1 MLVLMVF
8 LPMIAALV
16 CCPICGK
23 SERAWF
29 TPAIVVSGAVFLM
42 GLWLLIEPELAEGI
56 DFFCGSGIYFK
67 AGGLRTVMATLA
79 GFMWVMTALASPEY
93 FSGARANGR
102 YFLFYLWTLGALEGV
117 FLAAD
122 LMTLFIFFE
131 MMSFTSY
138 VWVVQNETPEAI
150 RASETYLFIAVI
162 GGLTML
168 MGLFLLDNAVGKL
181 SFENIVEKAPQMSTR
196 LRYTVGICA
205 LVGFGA
211 KAGMFPLH
219 IWLPKA
225 HPVAPA
231 PASALLSGIL
241 TKSGVFGIIGISC
254 WLFDGVPGWGSL
266 LLVPAVITM
275 FLGAVLAV
283 FSVDLK
289 RTLACSS
296 MSQIGFILTGVS
308 MCALLGEHGS
318 IAACGAVLHILNHS
332 LIKLTL
338 FVAAGVVYFNVHSL
352 DLNDVRGFGK
362 DKPLLKLAFFSG
374 ACSIAGIPGFG
385 GYISKTLL
393 HEGIVE
399 YCEHL
404 TEHGLSAAPYRAV
417 EWIFLL
423 SGGLTLAYMTRL
435 FYIIFVA
442 DKPEH
447 QHQKAPYMTPMT
459 GAVLAI
465 GGLLMPF
472 LGLTAHLTMDR
483 IAAYALPFFRREPM
497 AHAVNYFS
505 LGNLKGAAISITIG
519 VLIFFFVGMKWL
531 TRKEHGQEL
540 YRNVW
545 PQGLDLEDAV
555 YRPALRGLSFVGGM
569 AARLVES
576 IGALLIYGTVDLLFL
591 GAKDKIVPPEDE
603 QFSAYSKQSE
613 RSRVERSFSSDL
625 LYAACGVLA
634 LMALAA
640 WNMLRV

>member
-16 CCPICGK
+16 CYPICRN

-29 TPAIVVSGAVFLM
+29 TPAIAVSGAVFVM
-42 GLWLLIEPELAEGI
+42 GLLLVGDPELAEGI
-56 DFFCGSGIYFK
+56 DFFCGNGIYFK
-67 AGGLRTVMATLA
+67 AGALRTVMATLA

-196 LRYTVGICA
+196 LRYTVGACV

-241 TKSGVFGIIGISC
+241 TKSGVFGVIGISF
-254 WLFDGVPGWGSL
+254 WLFDGVPGWGNL

-308 MCALLGEHGS
+308 MSVLLSEHGS

-362 DKPLLKLAFFSG
+362 DKPLLKLAFLSG

-404 TEHGLSAAPYRAV
+404 IEHGHSAAPFKAV

-423 SGGLTLAYMTRL
+423 SGGLTFAYMTRL

-447 QHQKAPYMTPMT
+447 QHQKEKYMSPLT
-459 GAVLAI
+459 GTVLAV
-465 GGLLMPF
+465 GGLLMPL
-472 LGLTAHLTMDR
+472 LGLTAHLTMDK
-483 IAAYALPFFRREPM
+483 IAAHALPFFRRESL
-497 AHAVNYFS
+497 AHAVHYFS
-505 LGNLKGAAISITIG
+505 LTNLKGAAISISIG
-519 VLIFFFVGMKWL
+519 VLVFLFVGMKWL
-531 TRKEHGQEL
+531 TRKEDGHEV

-545 PQGLDLEDAV
+545 PKGLDLEDAV
-555 YRPALRGLSFVGGM
+555 YRPALRGLSFVGGA

-576 IGALLIYGTVDLLFL
+576 FGALLIYGTVDLLFL
-591 GAKDKIVPPEDE
+591 GAKDKVIPPEDE
-603 QFSAYSKQSE
+603 QFSAYSRQSE
-613 RSRVERSFSSDL
+613 RSRTERSFSSDL

-640 WNMLRV
+640 WNMLR